1 MKFFETS
8 QDIAELA
15 QAKFE
20 ETGLP
25 QMGVDLKIISIT
37 KAKNVLKASKAGATV
52 NYLTKKDAFLIIY
65 EEAFDRLSDEYKERL
80 MARIEELLEDKAN
93 LVYDEA
99 RREAEVAIFADKCAI
114 DEELTR
120 LSSHIGQLR
129 ETLSAKGSIGKRLD
143 FLLQEMNREV
153 NTIGSK
159 ANDISITNYVLDMK
173 TELEKIREQIQNLA

>member
-80 MARIEELLEDKAN
+80 MEGALSNISYDTEKDKLNVEGDIAKEIFRMRKKYDNYTDIMETSYIVMEEIEDEERRRKEEEKLKKA
-93 LVYDEA
+93 EA
-99 RREAEVAIFADKCAI
+99 RA
-114 DEELTR
+114 
-120 LSSHIGQLR
+120 
-129 ETLSAKGSIGKRLD
+129 AKKK
-143 FLLQEMNREV
+143 Q
-153 NTIGSK
+153 
-159 ANDISITNYVLDMK
+159 
-173 TELEKIREQIQNLA
+173 